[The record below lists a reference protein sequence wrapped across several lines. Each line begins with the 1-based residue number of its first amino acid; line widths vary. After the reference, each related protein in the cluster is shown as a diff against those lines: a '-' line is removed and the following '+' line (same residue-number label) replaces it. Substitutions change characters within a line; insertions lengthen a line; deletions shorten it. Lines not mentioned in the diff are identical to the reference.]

1 MIRVCYYK
9 GVAGQG
15 RGGFVLGFLV
25 TRIPVSLARVKG
37 ADAKVS
43 VSDKKI
49 DNLFYCYFTLMLVL
63 QHSSNAL

>member
-9 GVAGQG
+9 GVAGRG

-25 TRIPVSLARVKG
+25 TRVPVSLARVKG

-43 VSDKKI
+43 VSDK
-49 DNLFYCYFTLMLVL
+49 
-63 QHSSNAL
+63 